1 MQLKNYLQKL
11 KILWN
16 PLLFF
21 QIIWTNRFLL
31 RSLVVRNIASRY
43 RGSFLGLIWS
53 FVHPLMM
60 LCVYTFVFSVVFK
73 ARWGI
78 DTGGGRGAFA
88 IIMFCGMAMFNIF
101 SESVSNSCGVV
112 VANPN
117 FVKKVIFP
125 LEILPL
131 AQVAASL
138 ILGMVWFVLL
148 FLGTIFIFG
157 KISFTMLL
165 LPLVLLPLHDFLLPL
180 GLLPLAIFSLGISYF
195 VASLGVYIRDT
206 QYLIGVILQILFF
219 MTPIFYPLQA
229 VPERFRWPLQLN
241 PLTILIEETRKVFL
255 YGELPNW
262 LFLGIAF
269 LVSCLVLHL
278 GFIWFH
284 KTKKGFAD
292 VL

>member
-112 VANPN
+112 VDNPN

-138 ILGMVWFVLL
+138 ILGMAWFPILPSIVNTTL
-148 FLGTIFIFG
+148 FLFSV
-157 KISFTMLL
+157 KSVSPCCCCLL
-165 LPLVLLPLHDFLLPL
+165 CCCRWR
-180 GLLPLAIFSLGISYF
+180 FSVWGSP
-195 VASLGVYIRDT
+195 
-206 QYLIGVILQILFF
+206 ILS
-219 MTPIFYPLQA
+219 
-229 VPERFRWPLQLN
+229 RH
-241 PLTILIEETRKVFL
+241 
-255 YGELPNW
+255 
-262 LFLGIAF
+262 
-269 LVSCLVLHL
+269 S
-278 GFIWFH
+278 GFISG
-284 KTKKGFAD
+284 TPSI
-292 VL
+292 

>member
-21 QIIWTNRFLL
+21 QIVWTNRFLL
-31 RSLVVRNIASRY
+31 RSLIVRNIASRY

-125 LEILPL
+125 LEILPPRL
-131 AQVAASL
+131 RQV
-138 ILGMVWFVLL
+138 
-148 FLGTIFIFG
+148 
-157 KISFTMLL
+157 
-165 LPLVLLPLHDFLLPL
+165 
-180 GLLPLAIFSLGISYF
+180 
-195 VASLGVYIRDT
+195 
-206 QYLIGVILQILFF
+206 
-219 MTPIFYPLQA
+219 
-229 VPERFRWPLQLN
+229 
-241 PLTILIEETRKVFL
+241 
-255 YGELPNW
+255 
-262 LFLGIAF
+262 
-269 LVSCLVLHL
+269 
-278 GFIWFH
+278 
-284 KTKKGFAD
+284 
-292 VL
+292 